1 MSKDENVVV
10 EVVEEEEGKEEVKKT
25 KTVEMVP
32 VGIGP
37 IKLLVT
43 PKVAKGL
50 KVVGAVTLAGGCA
63 LIGSKVGG
71 AKVAKKKDMV
81 IRSQSA
87 EIDRLQ
93 SIIDTPTPVSLP
105 ETATHID
112 VDSSVA
118 AE

>member
-10 EVVEEEEGKEEVKKT
+10 EVVEEEEGKEEAKKT

-37 IKLLVT
+37 VKLLVT

-50 KVVGAVTLAGGCA
+50 KVIGAVTLAGGCA

-93 SIIDTPTPVSLP
+93 SIIDAPPAIP